1 MPKILISYRRA
12 DSSAIAGR
20 IADRLSHHYGD
31 DSVFMDVDSIP
42 IGIDFRTHI
51 HETLQ
56 QTDVLIAVIG
66 PNWLGQEAGGA
77 ARMNEKTDAVRV
89 EVETALQRKMRVIP
103 VLVDGARM
111 PASSAL
117 PPEFGDFAFLNAAEV
132 ATGRDFRSHMDRLI
146 AAIDHSMAGATRGA
160 ATRAP
165 SGRASPAAA
174 ETAAPAQQ
182 PWLNDGIRYFIVPLI
197 VLLVA
202 HDLIVN
208 KFDLRTEYLWAS
220 CITVPFL
227 SGFALLW
234 VSRRGSGA
242 AFVFALALGIIGV
255 VAMTISESLNSG
267 DPIMP
272 QTRFEWWDNIDFA
285 IAIALSFIVGH
296 VAARALRAVL
306 NGKAAKP

>member
-20 IADRLSHHYGD
+20 IADRLSNHYGD

-51 HETLQ
+51 QETLR

-66 PNWLGQEAGGA
+66 PNWLGQNAGGA
-77 ARMNEKTDAVRV
+77 ARVNDKTDAVRV
-89 EVETALQRKMRVIP
+89 EVETALARNMRVIP
-103 VLVDGARM
+103 VLVDGAKM
-111 PASSAL
+111 PGSSEL
-117 PPEFGDFAFLNAAEV
+117 PPEFGNFAFLNAAEV

-160 ATRAP
+160 ATRVP
-165 SGRASPAAA
+165 SGRASPTAA
-174 ETAAPAQQ
+174 EAPKSAQQ
-182 PWLNDGIRYFIVPLI
+182 AWLNDGLRYFVVPLV

-208 KFDLRTEYLWAS
+208 KFDLKTEYLWAS

-234 VSRRGSGA
+234 ADRRGAGRA
-242 AFVFALALGIIGV
+242 LVFALALGVIGV

-285 IAIALSFIVGH
+285 VAIALSFIVGH
-296 VAARALRAVL
+296 GAARALRAVSDR
-306 NGKAAKP
+306 NTAKQ